1 VAQEKHCAIREQRRA
16 ADPKD
21 ERMFPADPNAPRG
34 PERSEYVRR
43 GYVDRASA
51 RERFATLDVRRQEE
65 ARSAGVRRAA

>member
-1 VAQEKHCAIREQRRA
+1 
-16 ADPKD
+16 
-21 ERMFPADPNAPRG
+21 MFPADPNAPRG